1 MKKSKYILKLALFL
15 FAIML
20 VFNSCKKGEDDPF
33 LSLRS
38 RKSRVIGEWT
48 IDTWKETSNYNST
61 SNFGSSTDTETGTT
75 VLDINGNNY
84 TSSTNETSVYSSG
97 TDTYT
102 STMNGTAVASLTFE
116 NDGTFEK
123 TIEYTNC
130 NYSST
135 YISSGY
141 SSTTTGNGN
150 QSIKVKGTWNF
161 LGSVEEDYKNKERI
175 ILNIQQEIT
184 VYNSSDIEGNTNN
197 QTITQT
203 FANGENSEVWQ
214 LLSLKN
220 KEMIIKGE
228 SQNSNSDNYTYT
240 GSGYSYTSI
249 ENSSA
254 IGSIEGTLIQ

>member
-1 MKKSKYILKLALFL
+1 MKKSKNILKLTLFL
-15 FAIML
+15 FAIMF

-38 RKSRVIGEWT
+38 RKSKVVGEWT
-48 IDTWKETSNYNST
+48 IDTWKETSNFNNT
-61 SNFGSSTDTETGTT
+61 SNFSSGTDTETGTT
-75 VLDINGNNY
+75 VLNINGNNLASS
-84 TSSTNETSVYSSG
+84 TSSTYVYSSG
-97 TDTYT
+97 TSTQT
-102 STMNGTAVASLTFE
+102 STMNGIAAASMTFE

-135 YISSGY
+135 YTSSGSNS
-141 SSTTTGNGN
+141 SSTSNVN

-184 VYNSSDIEGNTNN
+184 VYNSLDIEGNTNN

-228 SQNSNSDNYTYT
+228 FQNTNSENYTYT
-240 GSGYSYTSI
+240 GSGYTNTGI
-249 ENSSA
+249 ENSST